1 MSRRAACNKIRLM
14 AAFHRD
20 TIVHAPSTLWGSRM
34 TLARLRWLTVVAP
47 ALFIT
52 VFETVRH
59 ILFDEVLHLWAGSI
73 LVLLV
78 ISAGSLVF
86 SRIIFGVI
94 EGMQDEIV
102 RRNQELAARNALGE
116 AVSKALHLD
125 DALGLALEA
134 VLEITRAEAGEI
146 LVHEEESGELVMRA
160 HRGVAAEAFR
170 EITRFKPE
178 TGLPGL
184 VARTGEPVLVQDLPE
199 DPRFLRKKVTL
210 YGFRA
215 FAGVPLRSKNQV
227 VGVMNIASL
236 DPRRITNE
244 SLDLLAAIGNQIGVA
259 IENARL
265 MEQMRHLA
273 VLEERDRIGREIHD
287 SFAQTLG
294 YLSMQSRA
302 IEIMLTK
309 GKYDEAKAELGQMGE
324 GVRGAFSDVREA
336 IFNLRTTLTEDR
348 DLAAVLQDY
357 CQEFSRSCGIL
368 VELAIPP
375 SQELQLPIG
384 VQFQLMRIVQEAMA
398 NARKH
403 AGASRIS
410 VHMTKEDGNL
420 ALSVVDDGQGFEV
433 EALGGAASRR
443 FGLSIMRERAE
454 AVGARFAIY
463 SGPGQ
468 GTRVLVELANG
479 KAGQR
484 WTP

>member
-1 MSRRAACNKIRLM
+1 
-14 AAFHRD
+14 
-20 TIVHAPSTLWGSRM
+20 M

-184 VARTGEPVLVQDLPE
+184 VARTGEPVLVQDLPG

-273 VLEERDRIGREIHD
+273 VLEERDRIGRE
-287 SFAQTLG
+287 
-294 YLSMQSRA
+294 
-302 IEIMLTK
+302 
-309 GKYDEAKAELGQMGE
+309 
-324 GVRGAFSDVREA
+324 
-336 IFNLRTTLTEDR
+336 
-348 DLAAVLQDY
+348 
-357 CQEFSRSCGIL
+357 
-368 VELAIPP
+368 
-375 SQELQLPIG
+375 
-384 VQFQLMRIVQEAMA
+384 
-398 NARKH
+398 
-403 AGASRIS
+403 
-410 VHMTKEDGNL
+410 
-420 ALSVVDDGQGFEV
+420 
-433 EALGGAASRR
+433 
-443 FGLSIMRERAE
+443 
-454 AVGARFAIY
+454 
-463 SGPGQ
+463 
-468 GTRVLVELANG
+468 
-479 KAGQR
+479 
-484 WTP
+484 